1 MYAKSETLNG
11 DTTLHSASRKTKI
24 GLGLGALV
32 LALAALAVE
41 MKFDTVRNLVSG
53 PGLGSTT
60 PTQPEK
66 SSGRPALVDLSKGF
80 SAVSKQVEGA
90 VVNISS
96 EQVIQMSQQEEM
108 FRRFFGDQGP
118 FGNVPRSR
126 RENSLG
132 SGVIVDPA
140 GYVLTN
146 NHVVDRGTKITV
158 KLHDGREIV
167 ASVVGKDP
175 ATDLA
180 VVKINASNLHAL
192 RLGDS
197 NKVEVGDWVLAFG
210 SPFGLEKTMTAGI
223 VSAKGRVIGGGPY
236 DDYLQ
241 TDAAI
246 NPGNSGGPL
255 VNLAGEVVGIN
266 TVIFSRSGGFE
277 GVGFAIPS
285 DLAQSVYGQLAK
297 TGKVTRGWLGVEL
310 QELTPELAKSFNLK
324 EKKGVLISEVGP
336 GSPASKAGVRSGD
349 ILLEYNGRPVNNYR
363 DLSLAVAESKVGASS
378 KLKVLREGREM
389 VLDVTVGERPG
400 ERTEASEPAA
410 SDEQGRLG
418 VTVSEITPD
427 VARQLGVSSTEG
439 ALVTDVRPGSPAD
452 EGGVRPGD
460 VIRELNRNPVKTA
473 GELVGAARN
482 LKRGS
487 SVMLKIERQGRTRFV
502 AFELS

>member
-1 MYAKSETLNG
+1 MDARTNTLNA
-11 DTTLHSASRKTKI
+11 DITTHSASKMKVGV
-24 GLGLGALV
+24 GLGILILT
-32 LALAALAVE
+32 LAALAVE
-41 MKFDTVRNLVSG
+41 LKFDTIRNLVSG
-53 PGLGSTT
+53 PAPSTT
-60 PTQPEK
+60 SPAPEK
-66 SSGRPALVDLSKGF
+66 TSGRLAVIDVGKGF

-96 EQVIQMSQQEEM
+96 EQVVQTSPQEEM

-118 FGNVPRSR
+118 FGNVPRNR

-132 SGVIVDPA
+132 SGVIVDTA

-146 NHVVDRGTKITV
+146 NHVVDRGTRIRV
-158 KLHDGREIV
+158 KLNDGRQMGATVI
-167 ASVVGKDP
+167 GKDAP
-175 ATDLA
+175 TDLA
-180 VVKINASNLHAL
+180 VLKIDGSNLHAL

-197 NKVEVGDWVLAFG
+197 SKVEVGDWVLAFG

-223 VSAKGRVIGGGPY
+223 VSAKGRVIGSGAY

-285 DLAQSVYGQLAK
+285 DLAQSVYNQLAK
-297 TGKVTRGWLGVEL
+297 SGKVTRGWLGVDV

-324 EKKGVLISEVGP
+324 EKKGVLVSEVEP
-336 GSPASKAGVRSGD
+336 GSPAERAGVRSGD
-349 ILLEYNGRPVNNYR
+349 ILIEYNGRPVNSYK
-363 DLSLAVAESKVGASS
+363 DLSLAVAETKVGASS
-378 KLKVLREGREM
+378 KLKLLRQGQE
-389 VLDVTVGERPG
+389 VALDVKVGERPDQ
-400 ERTEASEPAA
+400 RSEAPPRPLSE
-410 SDEQGRLG
+410 EQGRLG
-418 VTVSEITPD
+418 VTVADITPGI
-427 VARQLGVSSTEG
+427 ARQLGVSSTEG
-439 ALVTDVRPGSPAD
+439 AVVMEVQPGSPAD

-460 VIRELNRNPVKTA
+460 VIREINRNPVKRA
-473 GELVGAARN
+473 SELVSAARN

-487 SVMLKIERQGRTRFV
+487 TVMLKLEREGRARFV
-502 AFELS
+502 AFEVS

>member
-1 MYAKSETLNG
+1 MDARSNSLNA
-11 DTTLHSASRKTKI
+11 DITMHSPSKMKVGV
-24 GLGLGALV
+24 GLGILV

-53 PGLGSTT
+53 PAPGSTS
-60 PTQPEK
+60 PPQPERT
-66 SSGRPALVDLSKGF
+66 SGKPALVDLSKGF
-80 SAVSKQVEGA
+80 AAVSKQVEDA
-90 VVNISS
+90 VVNVSS
-96 EQVIQMSQQEEM
+96 EQVVQTSPQEEM

-118 FGNVPRSR
+118 FGNVPRNR

-132 SGVIVDPA
+132 SGVIVDAA

-146 NHVVDRGTKITV
+146 NHVVDRGSRIKV
-158 KLHDGREIV
+158 KLHDGRQIS
-167 ASVVGKDP
+167 ATVVGKDA

-180 VVKINASNLHAL
+180 VLKIDASNLHAL

-197 NKVEVGDWVLAFG
+197 SKVEVGDWVLAFG

-223 VSAKGRVIGGGPY
+223 VSAKGRVIGASAY
-236 DDYLQ
+236 DDFLQ

-297 TGKVTRGWLGVEL
+297 SGKVTRGWLGVDV
-310 QELTPELAKSFNLK
+310 QELTPELAKSFNLR
-324 EKKGVLISEVGP
+324 EKKGVLVSQVEP
-336 GSPASKAGVRSGD
+336 GSPAAKAGVKSGD
-349 ILLEYNGRPVNNYR
+349 ILLEYNGRPVNSYK
-363 DLSLAVAESKVGASS
+363 DLSLAVAESKVGVSS
-378 KLKVLREGREM
+378 KLKLLRQGQE
-389 VLDVTVGERPG
+389 VALDVKVGERP
-400 ERTEASEPAA
+400 EQRSEASVPPA
-410 SDEQGRLG
+410 SEEQGRLG
-418 VTVSEITPD
+418 VTVADITPE

-439 ALVTDVRPGSPAD
+439 ALVMEVRPGTPAD

-460 VIRELNRNPVKTA
+460 VIREINRNPVKGA
-473 GELVGAARN
+473 GELVSAARN

-487 SVMLKIERQGRTRFV
+487 TVMLKLEREGRARFV
-502 AFELS
+502 AFEVS